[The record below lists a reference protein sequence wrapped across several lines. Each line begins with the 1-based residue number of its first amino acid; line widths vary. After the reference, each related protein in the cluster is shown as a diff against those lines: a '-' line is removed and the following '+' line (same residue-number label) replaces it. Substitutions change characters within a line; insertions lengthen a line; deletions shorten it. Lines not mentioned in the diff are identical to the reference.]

1 MTKVDT
7 NRIDVLNVR
16 SSVNGAGVFDWFEDK
31 IDATLAMI
39 GLL

>member
-7 NRIDVLNVR
+7 NRTDVLNVR
-16 SSVNGAGVFDWFEDK
+16 SAVNGAGAFAWLEDK
-31 IDATLAMI
+31 IDATFAMI